1 MKNKR
6 TAQAVWQA
14 ISKEKN
20 EEKAR
25 VLSYFFK
32 TGPGQYGEGDF
43 FLGLTVPVSRKVA
56 KEFAD
61 LPLNEIKILLANK
74 YHEVRMVALAIL
86 VANYN
91 KAKNDLERKRIFQF
105 YLANSKKINNWDL
118 VDLTA
123 PNIIGDYCLRYPENL
138 ALLKKMTQSKNL
150 WQRRIAILATFAFIK
165 KGSNKEV
172 FEFAEILLNDKEDLM
187 HKAVGWML
195 RESGKRVSM
204 KDLETFLKKN
214 IKKMPR
220 TTLRYAIEHFEERK
234 RKKYL
239 KMPIK

>member
-56 KEFAD
+56 KEFAG

-91 KAKNDLERKRIFQF
+91 KAKNDQERKKIFKF
-105 YLANSKKINNWDL
+105 YLANAKKINNWDL

-123 PNIIGDYCLRYPENL
+123 PNIIGDYCVRYPENL
-138 ALLKKMTQSKNL
+138 DLLRKMAQAKNL

-165 KGSNKEV
+165 KGSNQEV
-172 FEFAEILLNDKEDLM
+172 FEFAEMLLNDQEDLM

-195 RESGKRVSM
+195 RESGKRVSV
-204 KDLETFLKKN
+204 KDLENFLKKN

-220 TTLRYAIEHFEERK
+220 TTLRYAIEHFAEEK
-234 RKKYL
+234 RKEYL

>member
-6 TAQAVWQA
+6 TAQAVWRA

-20 EEKAR
+20 EKKAR

-43 FLGLTVPVSRKVA
+43 FLGITVPVLRKTA
-56 KEFAD
+56 KEFIG
-61 LPLNEIKILLANK
+61 LPLNEIKILLDNK

-91 KAKNDLERKRIFQF
+91 KAKNDQERKKIFKF
-105 YLANSKKINNWDL
+105 YLANAKKINNWDL

-123 PNIIGDYCLRYPENL
+123 PNIIGDYCVRYPENL
-138 ALLKKMTQSKNL
+138 DLLRKMAQAKNL

-165 KGSNKEV
+165 KGSNQEV
-172 FEFAEILLNDKEDLM
+172 FEFAEMLLNDQEDLM

-195 RESGKRVSM
+195 RESGKRVSV
-204 KDLETFLKKN
+204 KDLENFLKKN

-220 TTLRYAIEHFEERK
+220 TTLRYAIEHFAEEK
-234 RKKYL
+234 RKEYL

>member
-1 MKNKR
+1 MENKK
-6 TAQAVWQA
+6 TAQAVWQK

-20 EEKAR
+20 AEKAKA
-25 VLSYFFK
+25 LSYFFK

-56 KEFAD
+56 KEFAG
-61 LPLNEIKILLANK
+61 LPLIEIKTLLTNK
-74 YHEVRMVALAIL
+74 YHEVRMVALTIL
-86 VANYN
+86 VANYE

>member
-56 KEFAD
+56 KEFAG
-61 LPLNEIKILLANK
+61 LPLNEIKILLDNK

-91 KAKNDLERKRIFQF
+91 KAKDDKERKKIFKF
-105 YLANSKKINNWDL
+105 YLANAKKINNWDL

-123 PNIIGDYCLRYPENL
+123 PNIIGDYCVRYPENL
-138 ALLKKMTQSKNL
+138 DLLRKMAQAKNL

-165 KGSNKEV
+165 KGSNQEV
-172 FEFAEILLNDKEDLM
+172 FEFAEMLLNDQEDLM

-195 RESGKRVSM
+195 RESGKRVSV
-204 KDLETFLKKN
+204 KDLENFLKKN

-220 TTLRYAIEHFEERK
+220 TTLRYAIEHFAEEK
-234 RKKYL
+234 RKEYL

>member
-1 MKNKR
+1 MENKK
-6 TAQAVWQA
+6 TAQAVWQK

-20 EEKAR
+20 AEKAKA
-25 VLSYFFK
+25 LSYFFK

-43 FLGLTVPVSRKVA
+43 FLGITVPVSRKVA
-56 KEFAD
+56 KEFAG
-61 LPLNEIKILLANK
+61 LPLTEIKILLANK

-86 VANYN
+86 VANYE
-91 KAKNDLERKRIFQF
+91 KAKNDSERKKIFQF

-123 PNIIGDYCLRYPENL
+123 PNIIGDYCFRYPENL
-138 ALLKKMTQSKNL
+138 VLLRKMTQAKNI
-150 WQRRIAILATFAFIK
+150 WQRRIAILATFTFIK

-172 FEFAEILLNDKEDLM
+172 FEFAEILLSDKEDLM

-220 TTLRYAIEHFEERK
+220 TALRYAIEHFEERK

>member
-1 MKNKR
+1 METKK
-6 TAQAVWQA
+6 TAQAVWQE

-20 EEKAR
+20 AEKAKA
-25 VLSYFFK
+25 LSYFFK

-43 FLGLTVPVSRKVA
+43 FLGITVPVSRKVA
-56 KEFAD
+56 KEFAG
-61 LPLNEIKILLANK
+61 LPLTEIKILLANK

-86 VANYN
+86 VANYE
-91 KAKNDLERKRIFQF
+91 KAKNDQERKKIFQF

-123 PNIIGDYCLRYPENL
+123 PNIIGDYCVRYPENL
-138 ALLKKMTQSKNL
+138 ALLRKMTQAKNI
-150 WQRRIAILATFAFIK
+150 WQRRIAILATFTFIK

-172 FEFAEILLNDKEDLM
+172 FEFAEILLSDKEDLM
-187 HKAVGWML
+187 HKAVGWMV

-220 TTLRYAIEHFEERK
+220 TALS
-234 RKKYL
+234 
-239 KMPIK
+239 